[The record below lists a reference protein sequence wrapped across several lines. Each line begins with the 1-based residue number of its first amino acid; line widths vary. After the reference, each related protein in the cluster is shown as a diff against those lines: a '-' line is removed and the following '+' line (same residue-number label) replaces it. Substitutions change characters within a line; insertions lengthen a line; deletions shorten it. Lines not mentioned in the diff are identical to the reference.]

1 MSKDKIKEFQVD
13 LKNWSQ
19 WLTIFN
25 HREGTQLCKRLQQD
39 NRQATVTNGC
49 STTAGEPP
57 TPKTNTEAQLHFE
70 LNKGKEGHYLCRGN
84 ELEGL

>member
-1 MSKDKIKEFQVD
+1 MEDRTGPGYECQKTLTEEFQVD

-25 HREGTQLCKRLQQD
+25 CREVTELCDRLQQD
-39 NRQATVTNGC
+39 NKQATVANRC

-57 TPKTNTEAQLHFE
+57 V
-70 LNKGKEGHYLCRGN
+70 YIC
-84 ELEGL
+84 